1 MFHFKIFRRKKPF
14 ARPPPFLENLFQD
27 GTTELLWGSS
37 NIMKVKDIASLFVY
51 CEFHHICGQLQDKF
65 GFGQFWQK
73 VKIWGSLFG
82 TTSKLWPIFFLK
94 AQLKVCFKL
103 PLVNPGFQHAR
114 SERPI
119 CSLLNRIAVEFTI
132 LFAGQL
138 HRINQG
144 HDFKFP
150 FKLFFICC
158 GGCFWET
165 SYNTRL

>member
-1 MFHFKIFRRKKPF
+1 MQ
-14 ARPPPFLENLFQD
+14 PPATCPPTICPMTTQVLKCSILKYSGGKSLLLDPPLLENLFQD

-138 HRINQG
+138 QRIN
-144 HDFKFP
+144 
-150 FKLFFICC
+150 
-158 GGCFWET
+158 
-165 SYNTRL
+165 